1 MPLFKCQGQL
11 LKSVI
16 VSGGNVIGDV
26 LKVVTKPLLSIIEFQ
41 WYRDNSIIENATS
54 NTYKVNGADV
64 GKQVHCVA
72 KLHGHPVDSNWK
84 DAVVTPSVSLSYSH
98 SDCLVGT
105 ALTADVGKTHD
116 EVSYQWYR
124 EYDKIPYATGKTYW
138 INGSDVGKRIHC
150 KITTGGYTVD
160 SGWTGYI
167 PAPTCSISGDH
178 VLGSTLTCSVDGTNA
193 DYSYQWYREN
203 SAISNATGKTYWIN
217 GSDVGKRIHCKITT
231 GGYTVDSGW
240 TGYIPAP
247 TCSIG
252 GSSYVGSVLSCYVG
266 KTHAI
271 VSYQWYRDGT
281 ELTNYREWQ
290 YRVSKDDA
298 NHVVKCLITTAGYS
312 VWSNATSQ
320 IPVPKVRVN
329 GAMIKGRTLTADL
342 IDAKFDSLTYTWY
355 RQNWA
360 TITNDSTYTLQQH
373 DVGYTIYCSI
383 SDGHGNDIGSGWLGP
398 VANNWIGP
406 FSEEKKDP
414 NNGNYRNTASVSWS
428 FNPGVRL
435 ISAYSEGASSHEEYG
450 RAKIYISTSDGR
462 YNNTLVRESEPMNTA
477 WISWDGDLENVT
489 YVRCEIDGTVN
500 KKNCTGQIKYYR
512 KG

>member
-1 MPLFKCQGQL
+1 M
-11 LKSVI
+11 
-16 VSGGNVIGDV
+16 
-26 LKVVTKPLLSIIEFQ
+26 
-41 WYRDNSIIENATS
+41 
-54 NTYKVNGADV
+54 
-64 GKQVHCVA
+64 
-72 KLHGHPVDSNWK
+72 
-84 DAVVTPSVSLSYSH
+84 
-98 SDCLVGT
+98 
-105 ALTADVGKTHD
+105 
-116 EVSYQWYR
+116 
-124 EYDKIPYATGKTYW
+124 
-138 INGSDVGKRIHC
+138 
-150 KITTGGYTVD
+150 
-160 SGWTGYI
+160 
-167 PAPTCSISGDH
+167 
-178 VLGSTLTCSVDGTNA
+178 
-193 DYSYQWYREN
+193 
-203 SAISNATGKTYWIN
+203 
-217 GSDVGKRIHCKITT
+217 
-231 GGYTVDSGW
+231 
-240 TGYIPAP
+240 
-247 TCSIG
+247 
-252 GSSYVGSVLSCYVG
+252 LSCYVG